1 MFSLLA
7 TSGFM
12 DFMSTQLMQFLQY
25 TGFANVTWGHIIM
38 ILFGLTFIFLG
49 IKFEF
54 EPLLLVPI
62 GFGMLVGNIPFYPGL
77 KIGIYET
84 GSVLNILYHGVQHA
98 WYRLR

>member
-7 TSGFM
+7 TGGFM
-12 DFMSTQLMQFLQY
+12 DFLSTQLMQFLEY

-38 ILFGLTFIFLG
+38 ILIGLIFIFLG

-62 GFGMLVGNIPFYPGL
+62 
-77 KIGIYET
+77 
-84 GSVLNILYHGVQHA
+84 
-98 WYRLR
+98 